1 MNVLFISNLYP
12 NSLEPSRGVFNE
24 YQIQHLAQRCPV
36 QVIAP
41 IAWFPIRSRYTPRGV
56 VPVQETL
63 GGIEV
68 RHPHHFYLPKIGRYF
83 NASLFA
89 RGIASTVT
97 AIQQEFPFD
106 VIFVNWT
113 YPDACGVAQLAKHF
127 DVPFVVSVSGSD
139 AHLYLG
145 MRDRVRQILGMFEQA
160 AAITTRSEDLRN
172 MLLAHSVNPGKIY
185 VVYNGVAPAR
195 FQFTPQ
201 RAARQALGWDPAES
215 VILFVGRL
223 APEKSV
229 DDLLRA
235 FAHARR
241 YQDLVARLVIV
252 GDGPDRTALMRLT
265 ATLGLTDCVTW
276 AGWKKPAE
284 ISQYFNAA
292 NVLCLPSQNEG
303 VANVVLEAFSCGLP
317 VVATAVGGIPEVMTD
332 ETGVLVAPSL
342 PQSLAHGLQLAL
354 RRTWNVDRIRQHA
367 ARFNWAVNA
376 ERMETILAEAVANY
390 PRGNR

>member
-36 QVIAP
+36 RVIAP
-41 IAWFPIRSRYTPRGV
+41 IAWFPIRSRYTPRGE
-56 VPVQETL
+56 VPNRETL
-63 GGIEV
+63 SGIEV

-89 RGIASTVT
+89 HGIAPTVA
-97 AIQQEFPFD
+97 AIHKEFPFD

-113 YPDACGVAQLAKHF
+113 YPDACGVAQLAKEF
-127 DVPFVVSVSGSD
+127 KVPFVVSVSGSD

-145 MRDRVRQILGMFEQA
+145 MRDRVRQILAMFDEA

-172 MLLAHSVNPGKIY
+172 MLLAHAINPGKIH
-185 VVYNGVAPAR
+185 VVYNGVEPIR
-195 FQFTPQ
+195 FQSTP
-201 RAARQALGWDPAES
+201 RSIARLALGWNPAEP

-223 APEKSV
+223 APEKSA

-241 YQDLVARLVIV
+241 YYDLVARLVIV
-252 GDGPDRTALMRLT
+252 GDGPDRGALTRLT
-265 ATLGLTDCVTW
+265 ETLGLTDCVTW
-276 AGWKKPAE
+276 AGWKKPTE

-303 VANVVLEAFSCGLP
+303 VANVVLEAFACGLP
-317 VVATAVGGIPEVMTD
+317 VVATAVGGIPEVMTP
-332 ETGVLVAPSL
+332 ETGILVAPSL
-342 PQSLAHGLQLAL
+342 PQSLAHGLHRAL
-354 RRTWNVDRIRQHA
+354 QRTWDVDRIRQHA
-367 ARFNWAVNA
+367 AHFNWAANA
-376 ERMETILAEAVANY
+376 EHMEAILSEAVAHH
-390 PRGNR
+390 PRRTH